1 MISFEGV
8 SAAFDGFPALKGIDL
23 HVTDGSLCVLV
34 GPSGSGKSTLL
45 RLVNRLVEPSA
56 GTVRVRGRDVAGEGP
71 ARVRRSLG
79 YAVQSVGPFPH
90 RTVAQ
95 KIGTVPRPLGRGRAR
110 AAGSG

>member
-56 GTVRVRGRDVAGEGP
+56 GTVRVRGQDVAALDP
-71 ARVRRSLG
+71 VRLRRSDRKSTRLNSSRANIS
-79 YAVQSVGPFPH
+79 YAVFCLKKKKNSYIYY
-90 RTVAQ
+90 T
-95 KIGTVPRPLGRGRAR
+95 
-110 AAGSG
+110 